1 MGHVRTFTRLS
12 KLAAKSGVQFGFKDQ
27 SETMKKI
34 SKLLFFRPDFMTE
47 TVTVWGGVIY
57 FPNSHWAKIHPEAAW
72 RALAHSLVHVS
83 DQQRVTM
90 PVYALSYLFPQCLS
104 LLALLAVFDL
114 RALLFLLF
122 LLPWPAPFRKYWE
135 MRAYAMT
142 LATEVWS
149 KQDVSEIPVGIV
161 QTFIGRHGYWMWPFP
176 SSVRSELA
184 RWAVKIRT
192 KRLGLFLPY
201 TEDVRFSAHKE
212 GPFR

>member
-12 KLAAKSGVQFGFKDQ
+12 KLAAKSGVRVGFKDQ
-27 SETMKKI
+27 SATMKKI
-34 SKLLFFRPDFMTE
+34 ATLLFFRPDFMTE
-47 TVTVWGGVIY
+47 TVTVWGGVLY
-57 FPNSHWAKIHPEAAW
+57 FPTAHWAKLHPEAAW

-83 DQQRVTM
+83 DQQRVTV
-90 PVYALSYLFPQCLS
+90 PVYALTYLFPQCLS
-104 LLALLAVFDL
+104 VLAFLAVLDL

-122 LLPWPAPFRKYWE
+122 LLPWPAPFRKHWE

-149 KQDVSEIPVGIV
+149 KHDVTEIPDEIV
-161 QTFIGRHGYWMWPFP
+161 QAFTGRHGYWMWPFP
-176 SSVRSELA
+176 TSVRSEL
-184 RWAVKIRT
+184 RDWVVKIKA

-201 TEDVRFSAHKE
+201 TDDVRFSAHKE